1 MPPVED
7 VFARLRYMRE
17 GNRNNDV
24 ANDSKEDSKGLELLN
39 HYFFGFLLF
48 ILYLYKYIYTLFNIF
63 CFLFFFKF
71 FFFVFLFT
79 LHQAI
84 AGSQDWRTYLEVPR
98 ESCLSHTLQ
107 EIR

>member
-63 CFLFFFKF
+63 CFLFFFIF
-71 FFFVFLFT
+71 FFLFFC
-79 LHQAI
+79 LPCI
-84 AGSQDWRTYLEVPR
+84 KPSQV
-98 ESCLSHTLQ
+98 H
-107 EIR
+107 EIGKRVWKYPTKVV